1 MYGIKPNKLNE
12 GFIKRQIL
20 KLNKKKT
27 VRFDSEIT
35 RLHKKLESIQTQQSE
50 VSNGLKT
57 Q

>member
-35 RLHKKLESIQTQQSE
+35 RLHKKLESIQTQ
-50 VSNGLKT
+50 
-57 Q
+57 